1 LWQWQRQL
9 TILRWI
15 HAGTYEDLHSEARD
29 IWYSFK
35 QLKDGRYQIIY
46 ARDGEGAL
54 LGNRDVGQIKR
65 NLITFDGHHS
75 RKWRH
80 FLNRSGAWAYCV
92 AKKGRRCQRDSLLAT
107 FLDQSF
113 VDPFPEGRANKAIGP
128 RLNVIHYETNTD
140 AALARASNR
149 RSRIVTPPSP
159 DECYPHTNIPL
170 STQGIKI
177 GAFKK
182 RNPDAIPVIRDFL
195 TGRMNAHTS
204 GRGNRAVLVD
214 SIESAFYNQGWR
226 VDRAAVEQA
235 LEDMVELGSTAF
247 GSNTFIQNLPIRID
261 RFKGEE
267 VEKFMMKVGGKDP
280 TRGLDSDNSDDD
292 SDDGLF
298 VSQNPKNKRAKPA
311 AKNPNEL
318 LDKQLARYMVGR
330 KAAQSIRNSVMFQ
343 VYLVHSARY

>member
-1 LWQWQRQL
+1 
-9 TILRWI
+9 
-15 HAGTYEDLHSEARD
+15 
-29 IWYSFK
+29 
-35 QLKDGRYQIIY
+35 
-46 ARDGEGAL
+46 
-54 LGNRDVGQIKR
+54 
-65 NLITFDGHHS
+65 
-75 RKWRH
+75 
-80 FLNRSGAWAYCV
+80 
-92 AKKGRRCQRDSLLAT
+92 
-107 FLDQSF
+107 
-113 VDPFPEGRANKAIGP
+113 
-128 RLNVIHYETNTD
+128 
-140 AALARASNR
+140 
-149 RSRIVTPPSP
+149 
-159 DECYPHTNIPL
+159 
-170 STQGIKI
+170 
-177 GAFKK
+177 
-182 RNPDAIPVIRDFL
+182 
-195 TGRMNAHTS
+195 
-204 GRGNRAVLVD
+204 VLVD

>member
-1 LWQWQRQL
+1 
-9 TILRWI
+9 
-15 HAGTYEDLHSEARD
+15 
-29 IWYSFK
+29 
-35 QLKDGRYQIIY
+35 
-46 ARDGEGAL
+46 
-54 LGNRDVGQIKR
+54 
-65 NLITFDGHHS
+65 
-75 RKWRH
+75 
-80 FLNRSGAWAYCV
+80 
-92 AKKGRRCQRDSLLAT
+92 
-107 FLDQSF
+107 
-113 VDPFPEGRANKAIGP
+113 
-128 RLNVIHYETNTD
+128 
-140 AALARASNR
+140 
-149 RSRIVTPPSP
+149 
-159 DECYPHTNIPL
+159 
-170 STQGIKI
+170 
-177 GAFKK
+177 
-182 RNPDAIPVIRDFL
+182 
-195 TGRMNAHTS
+195 M
-204 GRGNRAVLVD
+204 LVD